1 MTPVE
6 LPYVPILL
14 NETFITALWD
24 TGAEKSFISEEVYR
38 NYFSYR
44 PRQKTKDR
52 VVTAQ
57 GAPCSHLGRASRLTL
72 DFDQKSLIIPNNLI
86 KQLPKEEKPV
96 DIDLAESKL
105 SDEQQ
110 RQLKAL
116 FNNFKGLFSDQPGLT
131 HVVYHEIDTGNKGPV
146 VSRPYRYDRV
156 KQGIIDYH
164 IDKMLRDGTICPI
177 NSPYASPVVLTRKK
191 NDLPPDSPEAYRS
204 AIDFCKL
211 NGITK
216 YPRYPLPV
224 IDDLLTNI
232 PHTNVM
238 STLDFRSGYFQLAIS
253 PRDIEKTAFITR
265 NDTFAF
271 LRMPFGLSGAAP
283 NFQRAIDIILKPVI
297 GSFVLVYMDD
307 VIITSPSFKD
317 HLDHLSQVFTLLRDA
332 GLTLNKEKCHFARD
346 KLKYLGLIISKEGI
360 ETDNKKIRAIT
371 EMKPPKNNKEVS
383 KFLGMTGWY
392 QKFIP
397 RYADICEPLF
407 QLMKK
412 GAKFNWS
419 GEAQDS
425 FDQIKRTL
433 TEAPILQLPNFSE
446 QFNLFTD
453 ASGVGIGA
461 VLQQNQKP
469 IAFASRTLNKAGRI
483 YTVTER
489 ECLAVIWALNKF
501 KTYFGP
507 LPVKAITDHAA
518 LTKLTNGKNLSSRRI
533 RWALKLSE
541 FNIEWEHR
549 PGVQNVV
556 ADLLSRNPV
565 DSVEGSQIS
574 FTAHRALAINS
585 REQFIK
591 EQREDPELGHIYR
604 YLENPDDGSVNA
616 TVCESWAQYFKLI
629 NGLLFYAKYFSTLGE
644 LRVYIPGSLRKD
656 IMKEFHDLP
665 LTGHLGKRKTYLK
678 LRDTCYFPFM
688 RNYIFEYFSTCDLCQ
703 KFNYKS
709 ALPAGRLMP
718 IVSKSPNDIVTLD
731 LLGPYPASRPER
743 YQFILVV
750 SDHFTKW
757 CELIPLRKASAQAFF
772 DNYIAR
778 YGAPI
783 SLISD
788 NGSQFISHVFE
799 HLSHKLDI
807 KHIKTV
813 TYRPQANLTER
824 VNRNLV
830 QMIASFVEENN
841 ENWDQFLH
849 EFVFAL
855 RTAVNETTNKTPAEL
870 FLGRKTITPFSKL
883 ISVTEDT
890 KYVGRN
896 IERLFDEARR
906 NMRNKHKS
914 WGKYYNR
921 RRRDVHVKVNDLS
934 LIQTHFLSAA
944 GRKQVRKFM
953 PKFEGPYRVLEI
965 NGNNLVIWKSGRGIK
980 VNIDQVR
987 VYRPRQSDTIS
998 SDSPVE
1004 TLYDEQEFSHG
1015 SNRSKQGQFKE
1026 HKKTSSQESEGCGS
1040 RQGNIAREIPRN
1052 KWKLSQYKSE
1062 DHVLKRYKIC
1072 KKRSLQGSE
1081 HQDRKRRTPGQ
1092 RQGVKRSIQS
1102 SISSRNYKFQK
1113 HNTFSPGVE
1122 SIAGPSR
1129 LPDRRTATTTGGS
1142 RMEVSGR
1149 DNQTRQARATTRGRN
1164 KQAEKPVRS
1173 SQVTTRRP
1181 CPYYLRSRVRESG
1194 GIPELSNIEINGIP
1208 HSKLRRSLSMEALDG
1223 DPVHRI

>member
-57 GAPCSHLGRASRLTL
+57 GAPCSHLGRVELQIRIREFQKPWEFHILDNMQYQCILGIDFMKASRLTL
-72 DFDQKSLIIPNNLI
+72 DFDQKSLIIPDNLI
-86 KQLPKEEKPV
+86 KQVPKEEKPV
-96 DIDLAESKL
+96 DIDLTESKL
-105 SDEQQ
+105 VDEQQ

-131 HVVYHEIDTGNKGPV
+131 HVVYHEIDTGDKGPV

-177 NSPYASPVVLTRKK
+177 NSPYASPVILTRKK
-191 NDLPPDSPEAYRS
+191 NDFPPDSPEAYRF
-204 AIDFCKL
+204 AIDYRKL

-238 STLDFRSGYFQLAIS
+238 STLDLRSGYFQLAIS

-265 NDTFAF
+265 NGTFAF

-297 GSFVLVYMDD
+297 GRFVLVYMDD

-317 HLDHLSQVFTLLRDA
+317 HLDHLT
-332 GLTLNKEKCHFARD
+332 
-346 KLKYLGLIISKEGI
+346 
-360 ETDNKKIRAIT
+360 
-371 EMKPPKNNKEVS
+371 
-383 KFLGMTGWY
+383 
-392 QKFIP
+392 
-397 RYADICEPLF
+397 
-407 QLMKK
+407 
-412 GAKFNWS
+412 
-419 GEAQDS
+419 
-425 FDQIKRTL
+425 
-433 TEAPILQLPNFSE
+433 

-469 IAFASRTLNKAGRI
+469 IAFASRTLNKAERN

-507 LPVKAITDHAA
+507 LPVKVIPDHAA
-518 LTKLTNGKNLSSRRI
+518 LTKLTNGKNLSSRMI

-574 FTAHRALAINS
+574 CAALRALAINS

-616 TVCESWAQYFKLI
+616 T
-629 NGLLFYAKYFSTLGE
+629 
-644 LRVYIPGSLRKD
+644 D

-665 LTGHLGKRKTYLK
+665 LAGHLGKRKTYLK

-688 RNYIFEYFSTCDLCQ
+688 RKYIFEYVSTCDRCQ
-703 KFNYKS
+703 KFNYKN

-718 IVSKSPNDIVTLD
+718 IVSKYPNEIVTLD

-743 YQFILVV
+743 YKFILVI

-757 CELIPLRKASAQAFF
+757 CELIPLRKASAQAIANAFF

-788 NGSQFISHVFE
+788 NGPQFISDVFE
-799 HLSHKLDI
+799 HLSHRLDI
-807 KHIKTV
+807 KHMKTV

-830 QMIASFVEENN
+830 QMIASFVEENH

-849 EFVFAL
+849 EFAFAL

-870 FLGRKTITPFSKL
+870 FLGRKIITPFSKL
-883 ISVTEDT
+883 INVTEDA

-906 NMRNKHKS
+906 NMQTKHKS
-914 WGKYYNR
+914 WEKHYNL
-921 RRRDVHVKVNDLS
+921 RRRDVHIKVNDLV
-934 LIQTHFLSAA
+934 LLQTHFLSAA
-944 GRKQVRKFM
+944 GRKQVGKFM
-953 PKFEGPYRVLEI
+953 PKFEGPYKVLEI
-965 NGNNLVIWKSGRGIK
+965 KGNNLVIWKNGRNIT

-1004 TLYDEQEFSHG
+1004 TLYDEQEVSHG
-1015 SNRSKQGQFKE
+1015 SNQGQFKE
-1026 HKKTSSQESEGCGS
+1026 HRKTSSQESEGCRS
-1040 RQGNIAREIPRN
+1040 RQGNATREIPRN
-1052 KWKLSQYKSE
+1052 KRKLSQYKSK
-1062 DHVLKRYKIC
+1062 DQVVKRSKIC
-1072 KKRSLQGSE
+1072 RKRSLQGSE
-1081 HQDRKRRTPGQ
+1081 HQDRKRRAPEQ
-1092 RQGVKRSIQS
+1092 RQGVKRSIPS
-1102 SISSRNYKFQK
+1102 SISYRNYKFQK
-1113 HNTFSPGVE
+1113 HNTSSPGVE

-1129 LPDRRTATTTGGS
+1129 LPDRRTATTTGES

-1149 DNQTRQARATTRGRN
+1149 DNQTRQTRATTRGRN

-1173 SQVTTRRP
+1173 NQANTRRP
-1181 CPYYLRSRVRESG
+1181 CPYYLRSRIQEND
-1194 GIPELSNIEINGIP
+1194 GIPEELSNIEINGIP
-1208 HSKLRRSLSMEALDG
+1208 HSTLRRRSLSMEALDG

>member
-1 MTPVE
+1 MKP
-6 LPYVPILL
+6 L
-14 NETFITALWD
+14 FTALWD
-24 TGAEKSFISEEVYR
+24 TGAEKSFISDEVYR
-38 NYFSYR
+38 NFSYR

-57 GAPCSHLGRASRLTL
+57 GAPCSHLGKVELQIRIGEFQKPWEFHILDNMQYQCILGIYFMKASRLTL
-72 DFDQKSLIIPNNLI
+72 DFDQKSLIIPDHLI
-86 KQLPKEEKPV
+86 KQTPKEEKLV
-96 DIDLAESKL
+96 DIDLTESKL
-105 SDEQQ
+105 DDEQQ

-131 HVVYHEIDTGNKGPV
+131 HVVYHEIDTGDKGPV
-146 VSRPYRYDRV
+146 VSRPYKYDRV

-191 NDLPPDSPEAYRS
+191 NDLPPDSPEAYRF
-204 AIDFCKL
+204 AIDYRKL

-238 STLDFRSGYFQLAIS
+238 STLDLRSGYFQLAIS
-253 PRDIEKTAFITR
+253 PKDIKKQR
-265 NDTFAF
+265 
-271 LRMPFGLSGAAP
+271 LSLAMA
-283 NFQRAIDIILKPVI
+283 
-297 GSFVLVYMDD
+297 
-307 VIITSPSFKD
+307 
-317 HLDHLSQVFTLLRDA
+317 LL
-332 GLTLNKEKCHFARD
+332 H
-346 KLKYLGLIISKEGI
+346 S
-360 ETDNKKIRAIT
+360 
-371 EMKPPKNNKEVS
+371 
-383 KFLGMTGWY
+383 
-392 QKFIP
+392 
-397 RYADICEPLF
+397 YACL
-407 QLMKK
+407 L
-412 GAKFNWS
+412 
-419 GEAQDS
+419 
-425 FDQIKRTL
+425 
-433 TEAPILQLPNFSE
+433 
-446 QFNLFTD
+446 FNLFTD
-453 ASGVGIGA
+453 ASGVVIGA

-469 IAFASRTLNKAGRI
+469 IAFASRTLNKAERN

-507 LPVKAITDHAA
+507 LPVKVITDHAA
-518 LTKLTNGKNLSSRRI
+518 LTKLTNGKNLSSRMI

-574 FTAHRALAINS
+574 CAALRALAINS

-616 TVCESWAQYFKLI
+616 TVCESWSQDFKLI
-629 NGLLFYAKYFSTLGE
+629 NGLLFYAKYFSNLGE

-665 LTGHLGKRKTYLK
+665 LAGHLGKRKTYLK

-688 RNYIFEYFSTCDLCQ
+688 RKYIFEYVSTCDRCQ
-703 KFNYKS
+703 KFNYKN

-718 IVSKSPNDIVTLD
+718 IVSKYPNEIVTLD
-731 LLGPYPASRPER
+731 LLGPYPASRTER
-743 YQFILVV
+743 YKFILVI

-757 CELIPLRKASAQAFF
+757 CELIPVRKASAQAIANAFF

-788 NGSQFISHVFE
+788 NGPQFISDVFE
-799 HLSHKLDI
+799 HLSHRLDI
-807 KHIKTV
+807 KHMKTV
-813 TYRPQANLTER
+813 TYRPQSNLTER

-830 QMIASFVEENN
+830 QMIASFVEENH

-849 EFVFAL
+849 EFAFAL

-870 FLGRKTITPFSKL
+870 FLGRKIITPFSKL
-883 ISVTEDT
+883 INVTEDA
-890 KYVGRN
+890 KYVGSN

-906 NMRNKHKS
+906 NMQKKHKS
-914 WGKYYNR
+914 WGKHYNL
-921 RRRDVHVKVNDLS
+921 RRRDVHIKVNDLV
-934 LIQTHFLSAA
+934 LLQTHFLSAA
-944 GRKQVRKFM
+944 GRKQVGKFM
-953 PKFEGPYRVLEI
+953 PKFEGPYKVLEI
-965 NGNNLVIWKSGRGIK
+965 KGNNLVIWKNGRNIN

-987 VYRPRQSDTIS
+987 VYRPCQSDTIS

-1004 TLYDEQEFSHG
+1004 TLYDEQKVSHG
-1015 SNRSKQGQFKE
+1015 SNRSHQGQFKE
-1026 HKKTSSQESEGCGS
+1026 HRKTSSQESEGCRS
-1040 RQGNIAREIPRN
+1040 RQGNTTREIPRN
-1052 KWKLSQYKSE
+1052 KRKINSTASKDQA
-1062 DHVLKRYKIC
+1062 LKRSKIC
-1072 KKRSLQGSE
+1072 RKRSRQGSE
-1081 HQDRKRRTPGQ
+1081 HQDRKRRAPEQG
-1092 RQGVKRSIQS
+1092 QGVKRSIPS

-1113 HNTFSPGVE
+1113 HNTSSPGVE

-1149 DNQTRQARATTRGRN
+1149 DNQTRQTRATTRRRN
-1164 KQAEKPVRS
+1164 EQAENPVRS
-1173 SQVTTRRP
+1173 NQTNTRRP
-1181 CPYYLRSRVRESG
+1181 CPYYLRSRIQEKD
-1194 GIPELSNIEINGIP
+1194 GIPEEMSNIEINGIP
-1208 HSKLRRSLSMEALDG
+1208 SSTFRRRSLSMEALDG

>member
-57 GAPCSHLGRASRLTL
+57 GAPCSHLGRVELQIRIREFQKPWEFHILDNMQYQCILGIDFMKASRLTF
-72 DFDQKSLIIPNNLI
+72 DFDQKSLIIPDHLI
-86 KQLPKEEKPV
+86 KQMPEEEKLV
-96 DIDLAESKL
+96 DIDLTESKL
-105 SDEQQ
+105 DDEQQ

-131 HVVYHEIDTGNKGPV
+131 HVVYHEIDTGDKGPV
-146 VSRPYRYDRV
+146 VSRPYKYDRV

-164 IDKMLRDGTICPI
+164 IDKMLRD
-177 NSPYASPVVLTRKK
+177 
-191 NDLPPDSPEAYRS
+191 DSPEAYRF
-204 AIDFCKL
+204 AIDYRKL

-216 YPRYPLPV
+216 YPRNPLPG

-238 STLDFRSGYFQLAIS
+238 STLDLRNGYFQLAIS

-265 NDTFAF
+265 NGTFAF

-283 NFQRAIDIILKPVI
+283 NFQRAIDIILQPVI
-297 GSFVLVYMDD
+297 GRFVLVYMDD

-317 HLDHLSQVFTLLRDA
+317 HLDHLT
-332 GLTLNKEKCHFARD
+332 
-346 KLKYLGLIISKEGI
+346 
-360 ETDNKKIRAIT
+360 
-371 EMKPPKNNKEVS
+371 
-383 KFLGMTGWY
+383 
-392 QKFIP
+392 
-397 RYADICEPLF
+397 
-407 QLMKK
+407 
-412 GAKFNWS
+412 
-419 GEAQDS
+419 
-425 FDQIKRTL
+425 
-433 TEAPILQLPNFSE
+433 

-469 IAFASRTLNKAGRI
+469 IAFASRTLNKAERN

-501 KTYFGP
+501 KTYFGT
-507 LPVKAITDHAA
+507 LPVKVITDHAA
-518 LTKLTNGKNLSSRRI
+518 LTKLTNGKNLSSRMI

-565 DSVEGSQIS
+565 DQCFSKGGAIKIVIEKGGASIESLRSTAVDSVEGSQIS
-574 FTAHRALAINS
+574 CAALRALAINS

-616 TVCESWAQYFKLI
+616 TVCKSWSQDFKLI
-629 NGLLFYAKYFSTLGE
+629 NGLLFYAKYFSNLGE

-665 LTGHLGKRKTYLK
+665 LAGHLGKRKTYLK

-688 RNYIFEYFSTCDLCQ
+688 RKYIFEYVSTCDRCQ
-703 KFNYKS
+703 KFNYKN

-718 IVSKSPNDIVTLD
+718 IVSKYPNEIVTLD

-743 YQFILVV
+743 YKFVLVI
-750 SDHFTKW
+750 SDHLTKW
-757 CELIPLRKASAQAFF
+757 CELISLHKASAQAIANAFF

-783 SLISD
+783 SLIND
-788 NGSQFISHVFE
+788 NSPQFISDVFE
-799 HLSHKLDI
+799 HLSHRLDI
-807 KHIKTV
+807 KHMKTV
-813 TYRPQANLTER
+813 TYRPQSNLTER

-830 QMIASFVEENN
+830 QMIASFVEENH

-849 EFVFAL
+849 EFAFAL
-855 RTAVNETTNKTPAEL
+855 CTAVNETTNKTPAEL
-870 FLGRKTITPFSKL
+870 FLGRKIITPFSKL
-883 ISVTEDT
+883 INVTEDA

-896 IERLFDEARR
+896 IERLFDEARQ
-906 NMRNKHKS
+906 NMREKHKS
-914 WGKYYNR
+914 WEKHYNLR
-921 RRRDVHVKVNDLS
+921 WRDVHIKVNDLV
-934 LIQTHFLSAA
+934 LLQTHFLSAA
-944 GRKQVRKFM
+944 GRKQVGKFM
-953 PKFEGPYRVLEI
+953 PKFEGPYKVLEI
-965 NGNNLVIWKSGRGIK
+965 KGNNLVIWKNGRNIT

-1004 TLYDEQEFSHG
+1004 TLYDEQEVSHG
-1015 SNRSKQGQFKE
+1015 SNRSHQGQFKE
-1026 HKKTSSQESEGCGS
+1026 HRKTSSQESEGCRS
-1040 RQGNIAREIPRN
+1040 RQGNTTREIPRN
-1052 KWKLSQYKSE
+1052 KRKINSAASKDQA
-1062 DHVLKRYKIC
+1062 LKRSKIC
-1072 KKRSLQGSE
+1072 KKRSRQGSD
-1081 HQDRKRRTPGQ
+1081 HQDRKRRAPEQG
-1092 RQGVKRSIQS
+1092 QGVKRSIPS

-1113 HNTFSPGVE
+1113 HNTSSPGVK

-1149 DNQTRQARATTRGRN
+1149 DNQTRATTRGRN
-1164 KQAEKPVRS
+1164 EQAEKPVRS
-1173 SQVTTRRP
+1173 NQTNTRRP
-1181 CPYYLRSRVRESG
+1181 CPYYLRSRIQEKD
-1194 GIPELSNIEINGIP
+1194 GIPEELSNIEINGIP
-1208 HSKLRRSLSMEALDG
+1208 GSTFRRSLSMEALDG

>member
-1 MTPVE
+1 MIFLENIDHNLAYYEIPAQLACAYLKGHLKGRALDWFEVLGYRVIEDKTTDYAHLKQALSEQFPVVRNRSELETRFYSSSQRRDQQPSDFIYELLKIHKVLKLEMSEEKLIDHVVSRLEPQILDYVEVRHPRNTANLLQIVDKYEERFLHRHIRGSSEGFRSSNPNENNRFNTRHRQEYWRENGNNASDRCEYGGNRSRGTENPPVSDHRPIRVSSIRMTPVE

-38 NYFSYR
+38 KYFSYR

-57 GAPCSHLGRASRLTL
+57 GASCSHLGRVELQIRIREFQKPWEFHILDNMQYQFILGIDFMKASRLTL
-72 DFDQKSLIIPNNLI
+72 DFDQKSLIIPDNLI

-96 DIDLAESKL
+96 DIDLTESKL
-105 SDEQQ
+105 CDEQQ

-116 FNNFKGLFSDQPGLT
+116 FNIFKRLFSDQPGLT
-131 HVVYHEIDTGNKGPV
+131 HVLYHEIDTGDKGPV

-191 NDLPPDSPEAYRS
+191 NDLPPDSSEAYRF
-204 AIDFCKL
+204 AIDYRKL

-232 PHTNVM
+232 PHTSVM
-238 STLDFRSGYFQLAIS
+238 STLDLRSGYFQLAIS
-253 PRDIEKTAFITR
+253 PKDIEKTAFITR
-265 NDTFAF
+265 NGTFAF

-283 NFQRAIDIILKPVI
+283 NFQRVIDIILKPVI
-297 GSFVLVYMDD
+297 GRFVLVYMDD

-317 HLDHLSQVFTLLRDA
+317 HLDNLTQVFTLLRDA

-360 ETDNKKIRAIT
+360 ETDSNKIRAIT
-371 EMKPPKNNKEVS
+371 EMKPPKNNREVS
-383 KFLGMTGWY
+383 KFLGMTGCY

-397 RYADICEPLF
+397 RYADIYEPLY
-407 QLMKK
+407 QLKKK

-469 IAFASRTLNKAGRI
+469 IAFASRTLNKVERN

-507 LPVKAITDHAA
+507 LPVKVITDHAA
-518 LTKLTNGKNLSSRRI
+518 LTKLTNGKNLSSRMI

-574 FTAHRALAINS
+574 CAALRALAINS
-585 REQFIK
+585 REQF
-591 EQREDPELGHIYR
+591 REDPELGHIYR

-616 TVCESWAQYFKLI
+616 TVCESWSQDFKLI

-665 LTGHLGKRKTYLK
+665 LAGHLGK
-678 LRDTCYFPFM
+678 
-688 RNYIFEYFSTCDLCQ
+688 EE
-703 KFNYKS
+703 
-709 ALPAGRLMP
+709 
-718 IVSKSPNDIVTLD
+718 DI
-731 LLGPYPASRPER
+731 S
-743 YQFILVV
+743 
-750 SDHFTKW
+750 
-757 CELIPLRKASAQAFF
+757 
-772 DNYIAR
+772 
-778 YGAPI
+778 
-783 SLISD
+783 
-788 NGSQFISHVFE
+788 
-799 HLSHKLDI
+799 
-807 KHIKTV
+807 
-813 TYRPQANLTER
+813 
-824 VNRNLV
+824 
-830 QMIASFVEENN
+830 
-841 ENWDQFLH
+841 
-849 EFVFAL
+849 
-855 RTAVNETTNKTPAEL
+855 
-870 FLGRKTITPFSKL
+870 
-883 ISVTEDT
+883 
-890 KYVGRN
+890 
-896 IERLFDEARR
+896 
-906 NMRNKHKS
+906 
-914 WGKYYNR
+914 
-921 RRRDVHVKVNDLS
+921 
-934 LIQTHFLSAA
+934 
-944 GRKQVRKFM
+944 
-953 PKFEGPYRVLEI
+953 
-965 NGNNLVIWKSGRGIK
+965 
-980 VNIDQVR
+980 
-987 VYRPRQSDTIS
+987 
-998 SDSPVE
+998 
-1004 TLYDEQEFSHG
+1004 
-1015 SNRSKQGQFKE
+1015 
-1026 HKKTSSQESEGCGS
+1026 
-1040 RQGNIAREIPRN
+1040 
-1052 KWKLSQYKSE
+1052 
-1062 DHVLKRYKIC
+1062 
-1072 KKRSLQGSE
+1072 
-1081 HQDRKRRTPGQ
+1081 
-1092 RQGVKRSIQS
+1092 
-1102 SISSRNYKFQK
+1102 
-1113 HNTFSPGVE
+1113 
-1122 SIAGPSR
+1122 
-1129 LPDRRTATTTGGS
+1129 
-1142 RMEVSGR
+1142 
-1149 DNQTRQARATTRGRN
+1149 
-1164 KQAEKPVRS
+1164 
-1173 SQVTTRRP
+1173 
-1181 CPYYLRSRVRESG
+1181 
-1194 GIPELSNIEINGIP
+1194 
-1208 HSKLRRSLSMEALDG
+1208 
-1223 DPVHRI
+1223 